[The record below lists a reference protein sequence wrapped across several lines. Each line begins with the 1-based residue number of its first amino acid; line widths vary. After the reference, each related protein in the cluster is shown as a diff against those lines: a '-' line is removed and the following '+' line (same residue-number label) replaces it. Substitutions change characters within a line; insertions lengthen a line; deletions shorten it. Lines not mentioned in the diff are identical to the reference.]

1 MEAVR
6 VFVIIGLALDVTV
19 TLLFVAVALLTVDF
33 VGDALEVLLDDI
45 VPVVVE
51 EALATVGVLTG
62 DAELVLV

>member
-1 MEAVR
+1 VEAVR